1 MSVQSATTRNDYTA
15 GASQTVYA
23 YTFEIKAAS
32 DITVIVGGVTKSLN
46 TDYTVSGVGTNSG
59 GNVTLSAAPASGT
72 TVSLVMEMDLAR
84 DTDYQANGAFLADDV
99 NNDFDS
105 LWLATNQQE
114 TELGRSLRLNQT
126 EPTSDMTLPLKDA
139 RKGSVLAFHETT
151 GLPVAGPTIA
161 NVDSVAGIT
170 GDIATVADN
179 DANITTVAGISGN
192 VTSVA
197 NISANVT
204 TVAGNTTNINAVAA
218 DASDIGTVASNI
230 SNVNTTAGI
239 SSDVTT
245 VAGNNVN
252 ITTVAGDSSEI
263 TTVAGVASD
272 VSTVSGIASDV
283 TAVAGDASD
292 IGTVASSISN
302 VNAVGTNITN
312 VNNVAGNASNINTVA
327 ADGTDIGTVA
337 GISANVTT
345 VAGISSDVT
354 TVAGLET
361 KMDTVIADASD
372 IGTVAG
378 ISANVTTVANNSSN
392 VTTVA
397 GLETKMDTIIADAS
411 DIGAVATNINSVTT
425 VSGISGD
432 VTTVAS
438 KASDVETV
446 ADNIGDVQAASQNAT
461 NAAAS
466 AQAAAS
472 SASTAGTHATNASA
486 SANQAANS
494 ATGAD
499 DSEAAAGISASA
511 ASSSAS
517 AASSSA
523 SSAASSASDANDS
536 QAAAALSASGASV
549 SASAAATSASNAATS
564 ETNAANSAT
573 TATNII
579 ADLVDLDS
587 AVTNAAGSA
596 TSAATSASTALG
608 YRNEAETHKNNAYT
622 YSQSAASAVAYQD
635 LAAIAE
641 SKSVSAVDVFV
652 YDTSKD
658 SDGGAWRHRTQGTS
672 WYNEAVNTG
681 VRGATKKFPAVAVIV
696 AESGKVTIYDGDD
709 PAMPMWMVFNT
720 SNATYALGYTAS
732 TSAVTSIAMVNGV
745 LSITKK
751 DVTLD
756 YNAGLR
762 TFNLISE
769 EMLNYGNAVLYNING
784 NIAGRHGGVSYV
796 NTSLPSVVSRNCND
810 VAMTVLPNAP
820 IDADTGLPVPTIAV
834 ATDGGVSVIKDD
846 GSVVDLTSS
855 QSGYTTSGLV
865 VFDKDNRIFFSFD
878 VDAIRNRRIWG
889 YNTIPDT
896 DTVVTTTVNFKQNAD
911 YYFGDYNP
919 DYARDFAYFVSGT
932 RNYAHIAS
940 KAVGTN
946 SGLVPY
952 SLNNQTPANSIHSE
966 ITSDY
971 NTGWMNGDIKLA
983 TLSDTDDTNVTGS
996 ELVTN
1001 GTFNSNASGWTAV
1014 NAVVSWDSNGY
1025 IVVDDTANAGSDS
1038 RAYQNITTVAGKRY
1052 TLSVQG
1058 ISTTSSFWLGVGND
1072 TAHQNIYYSNSL
1084 GNTPKTFTHTFTAS
1098 STSTRVAL
1106 ISASTGVTKY
1116 DNVSVRLA
1124 EEDRSVNGNGLQ
1136 VHGTITKTAVATG
1149 ADLVAYSGFSSSNYL
1164 QQPYNSD
1171 LDFGTG
1177 DFCVMGWVKIT
1188 DNDESIFDRGNG
1200 TSSANRLQLHI
1211 FNNTVRMVTAGTSII
1226 AGGSVAD
1233 GVWSHVSWK
1242 RQNGVGTCSLNGVTV
1257 ATGTCIDNVSG
1268 AFPANIG
1275 VSHALAGGL
1284 SGSLALLR
1292 ISATAPTAEQIAK
1305 IYRDEKPLFQENAK
1319 ATLYG
1324 TSDAVTALAYDDDT
1338 ELLHAGTSAGR
1349 SVFKGLQRVSNTTDA
1364 VGTAISASNDL
1375 VVEE

>member
-139 RKGSVLAFHETT
+139 RKGSVLAFNETT

-179 DANITTVAGISGN
+179 DANITTVAGISGD

-337 GISANVTT
+337 GIAANVTT

-641 SKSVSAVDVFV
+641 SKSVTAVDVFV

-672 WYNEAVNTG
+672 WYNEPLNTST
-681 VRGATKKFPAVAVIV
+681 RGATKKFPAVAVIV
-696 AESGKVTIYDGDD
+696 VHSLTSTGKVTIYDGDD
-709 PAMPMWMVFNT
+709 PDMPMWMVLNGDHSASDLLPSFSGTSLSCVSSLNGTIMIGNNTYDLAAISFIEDTAYRWNT
-720 SNATYALGYTAS
+720 SFKFKY
-732 TSAVTSIAMVNGV
+732 
-745 LSITKK
+745 
-751 DVTLD
+751 
-756 YNAGLR
+756 
-762 TFNLISE
+762 
-769 EMLNYGNAVLYNING
+769 NG
-784 NIAGRHGGVSYV
+784 NIAQRSEGLDK
-796 NTSLPSVVSRNCND
+796 TSFSSSGIVDRAVND

-834 ATDGGVSVIKDD
+834 ATNGGVSVIKDD
-846 GSVVDLTSS
+846 GSVVDIIPWSS
-855 QSGYTTSGLV
+855 SAESNDVGFTADNKIMLRNSWAPGIDNKIYIYDIPTTDVGATDYAELYSGI
-865 VFDKDNRIFFSFD
+865 DFFNGVHASFD
-878 VDAIRNRRIWG
+878 SRGATEVI
-889 YNTIPDT
+889 
-896 DTVVTTTVNFKQNAD
+896 
-911 YYFGDYNP
+911 
-919 DYARDFAYFVSGT
+919 AYQEESLAVAVSHSLKHLLLAE
-932 RNYAHIAS
+932 RHS
-940 KAVGTN
+940 DLKAN
-946 SGLVPY
+946 
-952 SLNNQTPANSIHSE
+952 

-996 ELVTN
+996 ELVSNGDFAN
-1001 GTFNSNASGWTAV
+1001 GTTGWT
-1014 NAVVSWDSNGY
+1014 SNGG
-1025 IVVDDTANAGSDS
+1025 DSAG
-1038 RAYQNITTVAGKRY
+1038 
-1052 TLSVQG
+1052 
-1058 ISTTSSFWLGVGND
+1058 GVP
-1072 TAHQNIYYSNSL
+1072 TI
-1084 GNTPKTFTHTFTAS
+1084 
-1098 STSTRVAL
+1098 
-1106 ISASTGVTKY
+1106 
-1116 DNVSVRLA
+1116 
-1124 EEDRSVNGNGLQ
+1124 SVNGSGQLQ
-1136 VHGTITKTAVATG
+1136 ISSQN
-1149 ADLVAYSGFSSSNYL
+1149 DDYGFS
-1164 QQPYNSD
+1164 
-1171 LDFGTG
+1171 
-1177 DFCVMGWVKIT
+1177 
-1188 DNDESIFDRGNG
+1188 
-1200 TSSANRLQLHI
+1200 
-1211 FNNTVRMVTAGTSII
+1211 NTCFLVTPGKRNT
-1226 AGGSVAD
+1226 
-1233 GVWSHVSWK
+1233 HVSY
-1242 RQNGVGTCSLNGVTV
+1242 TPLPH
-1257 ATGTCIDNVSG
+1257 
-1268 AFPANIG
+1268 PAPP
-1275 VSHALAGGL
+1275 SPLL
-1284 SGSLALLR
+1284 SPPLL
-1292 ISATAPTAEQIAK
+1292 
-1305 IYRDEKPLFQENAK
+1305 EKKKQKQLNAK
-1319 ATLYG
+1319 
-1324 TSDAVTALAYDDDT
+1324 
-1338 ELLHAGTSAGR
+1338 
-1349 SVFKGLQRVSNTTDA
+1349 
-1364 VGTAISASNDL
+1364 
-1375 VVEE
+1375 

>member
-1 MSVQSATTRNDYTA
+1 
-15 GASQTVYA
+15 
-23 YTFEIKAAS
+23 
-32 DITVIVGGVTKSLN
+32 
-46 TDYTVSGVGTNSG
+46 
-59 GNVTLSAAPASGT
+59 
-72 TVSLVMEMDLAR
+72 
-84 DTDYQANGAFLADDV
+84 
-99 NNDFDS
+99 
-105 LWLATNQQE
+105 
-114 TELGRSLRLNQT
+114 
-126 EPTSDMTLPLKDA
+126 
-139 RKGSVLAFHETT
+139 
-151 GLPVAGPTIA
+151 
-161 NVDSVAGIT
+161 
-170 GDIATVADN
+170 
-179 DANITTVAGISGN
+179 
-192 VTSVA
+192 
-197 NISANVT
+197 
-204 TVAGNTTNINAVAA
+204 VAGNTTNINAVAA

-245 VAGNNVN
+245 VAGNNAN

-272 VSTVSGIASDV
+272 VSIVSGIASDV

-549 SASAAATSASNAATS
+549 SASAASGSASAAASS
-564 ETNAANSAT
+564 ETNAAASAT

-641 SKSVSAVDVFV
+641 SKSVTAADVFV

-658 SDGGAWRHRTQGTS
+658 SDGGAWRNRTQGTS
-672 WYNEAVNTG
+672 WYNEALNTST
-681 VRGATKKFPAVAVIV
+681 RGATKKFPAVAVIV
-696 AESGKVTIYDGDD
+696 LEDAKLTIYDADD
-709 PAMPMWMVFNT
+709 PSMPMWMVFTT
-720 SNATYALGYTAS
+720 SGIFGGQNYKAVSMLNGMLFAGSHGWGAPHCNFISDRGEHQRNVGATTE
-732 TSAVTSIAMVNGV
+732 
-745 LSITKK
+745 
-751 DVTLD
+751 
-756 YNAGLR
+756 NAGGIAQR
-762 TFNLISE
+762 NT
-769 EMLNYGNAVLYNING
+769 YVDGGDNG
-784 NIAGRHGGVSYV
+784 NGRIV
-796 NTSLPSVVSRNCND
+796 NANVND
-810 VAMTVLPNAP
+810 IAMTVLPNAP
-820 IDADTGLPVPTIAV
+820 IDPDTGLPVPTIAV

-846 GSVVDLTSS
+846 GSVVDSAFTLGVALVTFDINHGIYYTRNTSTGILNYAS
-855 QSGYTTSGLV
+855 L
-865 VFDKDNRIFFSFD
+865 
-878 VDAIRNRRIWG
+878 
-889 YNTIPDT
+889 
-896 DTVVTTTVNFKQNAD
+896 AD
-911 YYFGDYNP
+911 YLSGDGFGDEV
-919 DYARDFAYFVSGT
+919 ARTSF
-932 RNYAHIAS
+932 
-940 KAVGTN
+940 GTN
-946 SGLVPY
+946 SFDLGVYGYKDLLNTVDNIAITGNQGARLGIGLYKPDTSDFTKTSAVR
-952 SLNNQTPANSIHSE
+952 

-996 ELVTN
+996 ELISN
-1001 GTFNSNASGWTAV
+1001 GTFDTDLTGWNDISSGTGAV
-1014 NAVVSWDSNGY
+1014 SVE
-1025 IVVDDTANAGSDS
+1025 AGKAKLV
-1038 RAYQNITTVAGKRY
+1038 RTNINNRGIIEQTVTTVNGATYVLTVERVSGAGLY
-1052 TLSVQG
+1052 VG
-1058 ISTTSSFWLGVGND
+1058 IGTGVFSTSILGTGIGTGVNTFTFKATSTTTHINFRGTSDG
-1072 TAHQNIYYSNSL
+1072 TAY
-1084 GNTPKTFTHTFTAS
+1084 F
-1098 STSTRVAL
+1098 
-1106 ISASTGVTKY
+1106 

-1136 VHGTITKTAVATG
+1136 VHGTVTKSAVATG
-1149 ADLVAYSGFSSSNYL
+1149 AELVAYKVPTGGGYL
-1164 QQPYNSD
+1164 KDDTFAPPTEDFCYMWWSKDHNSD
-1171 LDFGTG
+1171 RTQFYVG
-1177 DFCVMGWVKIT
+1177 DL
-1188 DNDESIFDRGNG
+1188 
-1200 TSSANRLQLHI
+1200 SANTPTPANGI
-1211 FNNTVRMVTAGTSII
+1211 N
-1226 AGGSVAD
+1226 
-1233 GVWSHVSWK
+1233 VWSWSNSMKYRVCGRSFDIANQGTQDVTWSQHCVISRDRHVEIWI
-1242 RQNGVGTCSLNGVTV
+1242 NGELKARANVHRNDVI
-1257 ATGTCIDNVSG
+1257 ATGIHLMEGYYSAQHSG
-1268 AFPANIG
+1268 G
-1275 VSHALAGGL
+1275 MALF
-1284 SGSLALLR
+1284 R
-1292 ISATAPTAEQIAK
+1292 VSATAPTAEQIAK

-1364 VGTAISASNDL
+1364 IGTAISASNDL